1 MKQQKPHWDTI
12 YRQKDPGEVSWYQP
26 HLTRS
31 LQLLANAGLRPE
43 SRIIDVGG
51 GASTLV
57 DDLLGQGVTDITVL
71 DISGQALAA
80 AKTRLGK
87 RAEQVTWLEADVTQ
101 VQLPNAS
108 YDLWHD
114 RAVFH
119 FLTSA
124 EDRRR
129 YLDTMRK
136 ALKPGGQ
143 ALLATFA
150 LDGPPRC
157 SGLEVVRYSPETLHA
172 EVGKDFRLVETISE
186 EHRTPFKTMQ
196 RFMYCRF
203 ESLKASHDHPH
214 P

>member
-1 MKQQKPHWDTI
+1 MEQQKPHWDTI
-12 YRQKDPGEVSWYQP
+12 YRQKRPGEVSWYQP

-57 DDLLGQGVTDITVL
+57 DDLLDQGVTDITVL
-71 DISGQALAA
+71 DISGHALAA
-80 AKTRLGK
+80 AKARLGK
-87 RAEQVTWLEADVTQ
+87 RAEPVTWLEADITQ
-101 VQLPNAS
+101 VQLPDAS

-119 FLTSA
+119 FLTGA

-136 ALKPGGQ
+136 ALTPGGQ
-143 ALLATFA
+143 AVLATFA

-186 EHRTPFKTMQ
+186 EHWTPFQTMQ
-196 RFMYCRF
+196 RFLYCRF
-203 ESLKASHDHPH
+203 ESLKAS
-214 P
+214 